1 MELDRSLTTGRV
13 YPSSAKGQRAAGW
26 VLSVLPAAMLLL
38 GGVNALTASAQV
50 VQGTEHLGYTV
61 RVLPVLATLELIS
74 AVVYLIPQTAV
85 LGAILLTGYFGGA
98 IASHVRI
105 GEKTWVAGAV
115 MGVMVWL
122 GIWLRE
128 PRLRQLLPMRR
139 TSEI

>member
-1 MELDRSLTTGRV
+1 MEADRSLATGRV
-13 YPSSAKGQRAAGW
+13 YPSSAKGQRVAGW
-26 VLSVLPAAMLLL
+26 VLSVLAASALLL
-38 GGVNALTASAQV
+38 GGVNAFTGSAQV
-50 VQGTEHLGYTV
+50 VQGTEHLGYTMQ
-61 RVLPVLATLELIS
+61 VLPVLATLEVLC
-74 AVVYLIPQTAV
+74 AVVYLVPQTAV

-128 PRLRQLLPMRR
+128 PRLRDLLPLRR
-139 TSEI
+139 ASEL